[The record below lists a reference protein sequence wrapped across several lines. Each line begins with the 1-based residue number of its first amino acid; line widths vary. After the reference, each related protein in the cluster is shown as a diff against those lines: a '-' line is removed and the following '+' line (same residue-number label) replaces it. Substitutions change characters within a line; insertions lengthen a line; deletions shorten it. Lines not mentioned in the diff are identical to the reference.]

1 MLLWCES
8 ATIEAS
14 VIEIKLSSILCLTLG
29 FNGIVLKNDENNTT
43 NKKQEKDKRRSKEQ
57 KQTRTKP

>member
-1 MLLWCES
+1 M
-8 ATIEAS
+8 
-14 VIEIKLSSILCLTLG
+14 IEIKLSSILCLTLG